1 MRIAAI
7 FLLAAL
13 SCFASSGQLTEITG
27 PTQITRK
34 SEKIEGKVSVGV
46 EMNDVIETLR
56 GRAGI
61 TFEDNTKVQITE
73 FSKLRID
80 EFVYD
85 PASGKGK
92 LNMKATS
99 GTVRY
104 ASGLIAKNSREN
116 IKVQTPTAVVSVRG
130 TDFSMTVSEDGKS
143 LIVLLPSIPLSSGM
157 KPIVGSIE
165 VENAAGKVVM
175 TQPYQATFV
184 NSSFN
189 APTAPVILNFQDE
202 SKINNMIL
210 LESPKSVTQ
219 GSKVTKKETKE
230 KTDDGKKDDEPNKKK
245 ETKTEVAQVD
255 KPSEAPGEAVVA
267 QNTQTEAPA
276 QVPETKLDINAIQP
290 QVIQAAAE
298 EAVAKS
304 TQPTTPVVTIAQPTA
319 TLTPNL
325 AVSKGFKSNDGKT
338 ATLELRTEKSVIVYT
353 ARLSDNV
360 SVNVNGEP
368 YVLNFG
374 EKSKVNITQK

>member
-7 FLLAAL
+7 YLLAAL
-13 SCFASSGQLTEITG
+13 SLFASSGSFTEITG

-34 SEKIEGKVSVGV
+34 DQKIEGKVSVGV
-46 EMNDVIETLR
+46 EMYDVIETLR

-61 TFEDNTKVQITE
+61 TFEDNTRVQVTE

-92 LNMKATS
+92 LAMKATS

-143 LIVLLPSIPLSSGM
+143 LIVLLPSIPLAAGI

-189 APTAPVILNFQDE
+189 SPTAPVILNFQDE

-210 LESPKSVTQ
+210 IESPKSVTQ
-219 GSKVTKKETKE
+219 GSKNAKKETKE
-230 KTDDGKKDDEPNKKK
+230 KTDDSKDDDDDGPKKK
-245 ETKTEVAQVD
+245 ETKTEIAQVE
-255 KPSEAPGEAVVA
+255 KASEAPAEAVAA
-267 QNTQTEAPA
+267 QTAAQEAPA
-276 QVPETKLDINAIQP
+276 VVPETKLDINAIQP
-290 QVIQAAAE
+290 QVVVAVAE
-298 EAVAKS
+298 QAVAKS
-304 TQPTTPVVTIAQPTA
+304 TTTQTAAPIVAPTA
-319 TLTPNL
+319 SLTTAI
-325 AVSKGFKSNDGKT
+325 AVSKGFKANDGKT
-338 ATLELRTEKSVIVYT
+338 ATLELRTEKNVISYT

-360 SVNVNGEP
+360 SVYVNGEL
-368 YVLNFG
+368 YNLNFG
-374 EKSKVNITQK
+374 EKSKVYITQK

>member
-7 FLLAAL
+7 YLLAAL
-13 SCFASSGQLTEITG
+13 SLFASSGTFTEITG

-34 SEKIEGKVSVGV
+34 DEKIEGKVSVGV
-46 EMNDVIETLR
+46 EMFDVIETLR

-61 TFEDNTKVQITE
+61 TFEDNTRVQVTE

-92 LNMKATS
+92 LAMKATS

-143 LIVLLPSIPLSSGM
+143 LIVLLPSIPLAAGI
-157 KPIVGSIE
+157 KPVVGSIE
-165 VENAAGKVVM
+165 VQNAAGKVVM

-219 GSKVTKKETKE
+219 GSKNVKKETKE
-230 KTDDGKKDDEPNKKK
+230 KTDDSKGKDDEPKKK
-245 ETKTEVAQVD
+245 ETKTEVAQVE
-255 KPSEAPGEAVVA
+255 KASEAPAEAVVA
-267 QNTQTEAPA
+267 QTATTEAPTV
-276 QVPETKLDINAIQP
+276 VPETKLDINAIQP
-290 QVIQAAAE
+290 QVVVAVAE
-298 EAVAKS
+298 QAVAK
-304 TQPTTPVVTIAQPTA
+304 VAAPTA
-319 TLTPNL
+319 APAVAPTASLTTGV
-325 AVSKGFKSNDGKT
+325 AVSKGFKANDGKT
-338 ATLELRTEKSVIVYT
+338 ATLELRTEKNVISYT

-360 SVNVNGEP
+360 SVYVNGEL
-368 YVLNFG
+368 YNLNFG
-374 EKSKVNITQK
+374 EKSKVYITQK

>member
-7 FLLAAL
+7 YLLAAL
-13 SCFASSGQLTEITG
+13 SLFASSGTLTEITG

-34 SEKIEGKVSVGV
+34 DEKIEGKVSVGV
-46 EMNDVIETLR
+46 EMFDVIETLR

-61 TFEDNTKVQITE
+61 TFEDNTRVQVTE

-92 LNMKATS
+92 LAMKATS

-143 LIVLLPSIPLSSGM
+143 LIVLLPSIPLAAGI
-157 KPIVGSIE
+157 KPVVGSIE
-165 VENAAGKVVM
+165 VQNAAGKVVM

-189 APTAPVILNFQDE
+189 APTPPVILNFQDE

-219 GSKVTKKETKE
+219 GSKNVKKETKE
-230 KTDDGKKDDEPNKKK
+230 KTDDSKGKDDEPKKK
-245 ETKTEVAQVD
+245 EGKTEVAQVE
-255 KPSEAPGEAVVA
+255 KASEAPAEAVVA
-267 QNTQTEAPA
+267 QTTTTEAPA
-276 QVPETKLDINAIQP
+276 VVPETKLDINAIQP
-290 QVIQAAAE
+290 QVVVAVAE
-298 EAVAKS
+298 QAVAKVAA
-304 TQPTTPVVTIAQPTA
+304 PTVAPAVAPTA
-319 TLTPNL
+319 SLTTGV
-325 AVSKGFKSNDGKT
+325 AVSKGFRANDGKT
-338 ATLELRTEKSVIVYT
+338 ATLELRTEKNVISYT

-360 SVNVNGEP
+360 SVYVNGEL
-368 YVLNFG
+368 YNLNFG
-374 EKSKVNITQK
+374 EKSKVYITQK

>member
-7 FLLAAL
+7 YLLAAL
-13 SCFASSGQLTEITG
+13 SLFASSGTLTEITG

-34 SEKIEGKVSVGV
+34 DEKIEGKVSVGV
-46 EMNDVIETLR
+46 EMFDVIETLR

-61 TFEDNTKVQITE
+61 TFEDNTRVQVTE

-92 LNMKATS
+92 LAMKATS

-143 LIVLLPSIPLSSGM
+143 LIVLLPSIPLAAGI
-157 KPIVGSIE
+157 KPVVGSIE
-165 VENAAGKVVM
+165 VQNAAGKVVM

-189 APTAPVILNFQDE
+189 APTPPVILNFQDE
-202 SKINNMIL
+202 SKINNMIM

-219 GSKVTKKETKE
+219 GNKNVKKETKE
-230 KTDDGKKDDEPNKKK
+230 KTDDSKGKDDEPKKK
-245 ETKTEVAQVD
+245 EGKTEVAQVE
-255 KPSEAPGEAVVA
+255 KASEAPAEAVVA
-267 QNTQTEAPA
+267 QTTTTEAPA
-276 QVPETKLDINAIQP
+276 VVPETKLDINAIQP
-290 QVIQAAAE
+290 QVVVAVAE
-298 EAVAKS
+298 QAVAKVAA
-304 TQPTTPVVTIAQPTA
+304 PTVAPAVAPTA
-319 TLTPNL
+319 SLTTGV
-325 AVSKGFKSNDGKT
+325 AVSKGFRANDGKT
-338 ATLELRTEKSVIVYT
+338 ATLELRTEKNVISYT

-360 SVNVNGEP
+360 SVYVNGEL
-368 YVLNFG
+368 YNLNFG
-374 EKSKVNITQK
+374 EKSKVYITQK

>member
-143 LIVLLPSIPLSSGM
+143 LIVLLPSIPLAAGI
-157 KPIVGSIE
+157 KPVVGSIE

-255 KPSEAPGEAVVA
+255 KPSEAPAETVVA
-267 QNTQTEAPA
+267 QNTQTETPT

-304 TQPTTPVVTIAQPTA
+304 NQPATPAVTIAQPTA
-319 TLTPNL
+319 TLTTNL

>member
-34 SEKIEGKVSVGV
+34 TEKIEGKVSVGV

-143 LIVLLPSIPLSSGM
+143 LIVLLPSIPLASGI
-157 KPIVGSIE
+157 KPVVGSIE
-165 VENAAGKVVM
+165 VENAGGKVVM
-175 TQPYQATFV
+175 NQPYQATFV
-184 NSSFN
+184 SSGFN
-189 APTAPVILNFQDE
+189 APTQPVILNFQDE

-219 GSKVTKKETKE
+219 GSKTTKKEGKE

-245 ETKTEVAQVD
+245 EAKTEVAQVD
-255 KPSEAPGEAVVA
+255 KPSEAPAEAVVA
-267 QNTQTEAPA
+267 QTATTETPV

-290 QVIQAAAE
+290 QVVQAAAE
-298 EAVAKS
+298 EAIAKS
-304 TQPTTPVVTIAQPTA
+304 NQTAPAIVQPTA
-319 TLTPNL
+319 TLTPNV

-353 ARLSDNV
+353 ARLGDNV

-374 EKSKVNITQK
+374 EKSKVNIIQK

>member
-7 FLLAAL
+7 YLLAAL
-13 SCFASSGQLTEITG
+13 SLFASSGTLTEITG

-34 SEKIEGKVSVGV
+34 DEKIEGKVSVGV
-46 EMNDVIETLR
+46 EMFDVIETLR

-61 TFEDNTKVQITE
+61 TFEDNTRVQVTE

-92 LNMKATS
+92 LAMKATS

-143 LIVLLPSIPLSSGM
+143 LIVLLPSIPLAAGI
-157 KPIVGSIE
+157 KPVVGSIE
-165 VENAAGKVVM
+165 VQNAAGKVVM

-189 APTAPVILNFQDE
+189 APTPPVILNFQDE

-219 GSKVTKKETKE
+219 GSKNVKKETKE
-230 KTDDGKKDDEPNKKK
+230 KTDDSKGKDDEPKKK
-245 ETKTEVAQVD
+245 EGKTEVAQVE
-255 KPSEAPGEAVVA
+255 KASEAPAEAVVA
-267 QNTQTEAPA
+267 QTTTTEAPA
-276 QVPETKLDINAIQP
+276 VVPETKLDINAIQP
-290 QVIQAAAE
+290 QVVVAVAE
-298 EAVAKS
+298 QAVAKVAA
-304 TQPTTPVVTIAQPTA
+304 PTVAPAVAPTSS
-319 TLTPNL
+319 LTTGV
-325 AVSKGFKSNDGKT
+325 AVSKGFRANDGKT
-338 ATLELRTEKSVIVYT
+338 ATLELRTEKNVISYT

-360 SVNVNGEP
+360 SVYVNGEL
-368 YVLNFG
+368 YNLNFG
-374 EKSKVNITQK
+374 EKSKVYITQK

>member
-7 FLLAAL
+7 YLLAAL
-13 SCFASSGQLTEITG
+13 SLFASSGTFTEITG

-34 SEKIEGKVSVGV
+34 DEKIEGKVSVGV
-46 EMNDVIETLR
+46 EMFDVIETLR

-61 TFEDNTKVQITE
+61 TFEDNTRVQVTE

-92 LNMKATS
+92 LAMKATS

-143 LIVLLPSIPLSSGM
+143 LIVLLPSIPLAAGI
-157 KPIVGSIE
+157 KPVVGSIE
-165 VENAAGKVVM
+165 VQNAAGKVVM

-219 GSKVTKKETKE
+219 GSKNVKKETKE
-230 KTDDGKKDDEPNKKK
+230 KTDDSKGKDDEPKKK
-245 ETKTEVAQVD
+245 ETKTEVAQVE
-255 KPSEAPGEAVVA
+255 KASEAPAEAVAA
-267 QNTQTEAPA
+267 QTATTEAPTV
-276 QVPETKLDINAIQP
+276 VPETKLDINAIQP
-290 QVIQAAAE
+290 QVVVAVAE
-298 EAVAKS
+298 QAVAK
-304 TQPTTPVVTIAQPTA
+304 VAAPTA
-319 TLTPNL
+319 APAVAPTASLTTGV
-325 AVSKGFKSNDGKT
+325 AVSKGFKANDGKT
-338 ATLELRTEKSVIVYT
+338 ATLELRTEKNVISYT

-360 SVNVNGEP
+360 SVYVNGEL
-368 YVLNFG
+368 YNLNFG
-374 EKSKVNITQK
+374 EKSKVYITQK

>member
-1 MRIAAI
+1 MKIAAI
-7 FLLAAL
+7 FLVAAL

-143 LIVLLPSIPLSSGM
+143 LIVLLPSIPLASGI
-157 KPIVGSIE
+157 KPVVGSIE
-165 VENAAGKVVM
+165 VENAGGKVVM

-245 ETKTEVAQVD
+245 ETKTEVAQVE
-255 KPSEAPGEAVVA
+255 KPSEAPAETVVA
-267 QNTQTEAPA
+267 QNTQTETPT

-290 QVIQAAAE
+290 QVVQAAAE

-304 TQPTTPVVTIAQPTA
+304 TQPATPAVTIAQPTA
-319 TLTPNL
+319 TLTTNL

>member
-7 FLLAAL
+7 YLLAAL
-13 SCFASSGQLTEITG
+13 SLFASSGTLTEITG

-34 SEKIEGKVSVGV
+34 DEKIEGKVSVGV
-46 EMNDVIETLR
+46 EMFDVIETLR

-61 TFEDNTKVQITE
+61 TFEDNTRVQVTE

-92 LNMKATS
+92 LAMKATS

-143 LIVLLPSIPLSSGM
+143 LIVLLPSIPLAAGI
-157 KPIVGSIE
+157 KPVVGSIE
-165 VENAAGKVVM
+165 VQNAAGKVVM

-189 APTAPVILNFQDE
+189 APTPPVILNFQDE
-202 SKINNMIL
+202 SKINNMIM

-219 GSKVTKKETKE
+219 GNKNVKKETKE
-230 KTDDGKKDDEPNKKK
+230 KTDDSKDKDDEPKKK
-245 ETKTEVAQVD
+245 EGKTEVAQVE
-255 KPSEAPGEAVVA
+255 KASEAPAEAVVA
-267 QNTQTEAPA
+267 QTTTTEAPA
-276 QVPETKLDINAIQP
+276 VVPETKLDINAIQP
-290 QVIQAAAE
+290 QVVVAVAE
-298 EAVAKS
+298 QAVAKVAA
-304 TQPTTPVVTIAQPTA
+304 PTVAPAVAPTA
-319 TLTPNL
+319 SLTTGV
-325 AVSKGFKSNDGKT
+325 AVSKGFRANDGKT
-338 ATLELRTEKSVIVYT
+338 ATLELRTEKNVISYT

-360 SVNVNGEP
+360 SVYVNGEL
-368 YVLNFG
+368 YNLNFG
-374 EKSKVNITQK
+374 EKSKVYITQK